1 MRPLVIVAAFVPG
14 LVGAQATPQSMMTQA
29 LSRIASSD
37 KIAVEATGTE
47 KRGTTLVE
55 LKSTVGFY
63 YRPAEGRVLIEVLN
77 FEDGKLT
84 GRVAG
89 DGLRLWSFDGRA
101 NTYSS
106 YGYGTE
112 DKGLDANWSAKFF
125 QSLRLRTSGP
135 AAFAAK
141 VLDDAMH
148 LGTKASVWSPWVP
161 TATVERLENTVVC
174 NAGNPAPNTTTYF
187 LDGDDVSGYTLTG
200 ARFVQAGGQPKK
212 WELTF
217 TLGALPENSDFGFV
231 PPRGARM
238 VSVGQATGG
247 G

>member
-1 MRPLVIVAAFVPG
+1 MRLSVLVVALLPG
-14 LVGAQATPQSMMTQA
+14 IGAAQMGPQGMMVQA
-29 LSRIASSD
+29 LGRIASSD
-37 KIAVEATGTE
+37 QIAVEATGTE

-55 LKSTVGFY
+55 LKSTVGLL

-77 FEDGKLT
+77 FENGKLV
-84 GRVAG
+84 GRIAG

-125 QSLRLRTSGP
+125 QSLRLRTNGP
-135 AAFAAK
+135 SAFATK

-148 LGTKASVWSPWVP
+148 LGTKATAWLPWIP
-161 TATVERLENTVVC
+161 TATVERQENSIVC

-187 LDGDDVSGYTLTG
+187 LDGDDESGYSLTA

-212 WELTF
+212 WDLTF
-217 TLGALPENSDFGFV
+217 TLGTLPENTEFGFV